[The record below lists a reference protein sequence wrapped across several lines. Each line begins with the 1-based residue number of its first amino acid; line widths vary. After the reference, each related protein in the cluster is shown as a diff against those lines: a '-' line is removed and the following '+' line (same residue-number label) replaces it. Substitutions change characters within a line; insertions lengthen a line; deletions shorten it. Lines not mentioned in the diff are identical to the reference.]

1 MNRIDEN
8 NHKKVIV
15 VCGAT
20 GTQGSSVLEKL
31 WDFRHIWHIIA
42 LTRNEKSEKANALR
56 AIGVEVKQA
65 DLEDKNS
72 LIHTFKGAYAVFGVT
87 QPWSPDNKHC
97 FPEKEIQ
104 QGKNIVDACVI
115 NDVSHLVYSSVLNFT
130 SKPIQ
135 IPHVDSKLIIETYI
149 KTNNLNYTILRLPQF
164 MDNIGSSFFP
174 VKKGVVKGF
183 VDADAKV
190 PYIYAKDIGKFVL
203 KAFQHPG
210 DFLGREVSI
219 IGDIVSGYELGEIF
233 QSIRKGQK
241 FKYKSVPRILIRIFA
256 KEFYTMRVFFETY
269 GRKPFLDIPEKI
281 LKETKTIQ
289 PDITSMKDF
298 LLLENFDSKS
308 LS

>member
-1 MNRIDEN
+1 MKKREEN
-8 NHKKVIV
+8 IQKKVIV

-31 WDFRHIWHIIA
+31 LDYRDIWHIVA
-42 LTRNEKSEKANALR
+42 LTRNEESEKANALR
-56 AIGVEVKQA
+56 AIGIEVKQA

-72 LIHTFKGAYAVFGVT
+72 LVRAFKGAYAVFGVT

-104 QGKNIVDACVI
+104 QGKNIADACKI

-130 SKPIQ
+130 SKPLQ
-135 IPHVDSKLIIETYI
+135 IPHVDSKLIIEAYI
-149 KTNNLNYTILRLPQF
+149 KDNNLNYTILRLPQF

-174 VKKGVVKGF
+174 VQKGVVKGF

-190 PYIYAKDIGKFVL
+190 PYICAKDIGKFVI
-203 KAFQHPG
+203 KAFLHPA
-210 DFLGREVSI
+210 DFRRQEVSI
-219 IGDIVSGYELGEIF
+219 IGDIISGNELGQIF

-241 FKYKSVPRILIRIFA
+241 FKYKSVPKILMRIFA

-269 GRKPFLDIPEKI
+269 GRKPFLDIPERI
-281 LKETKTIQ
+281 LTETKVIQ

-298 LLLENFDSKS
+298 LLLEKFDSKS
-308 LS
+308 LY